1 MKKVKNLLRGF
12 HSQLTDLSVEKSI
25 VASIKL
31 ITRMKIRLGAAASR
45 AWISGLTNYLG
56 LQ

>member
-25 VASIKL
+25 VASIKG
-31 ITRMKIRLGAAASR
+31 RAAVEEGGYPHRAYGQQGGAD
-45 AWISGLTNYLG
+45 GG
-56 LQ
+56 